1 MPQEK
6 HRWIKFYGATAEG
19 EALSGWETREI
30 LGHLNWKKKNTEQTY
45 RDMEKGTP
53 GRGNSL
59 SKGVEVGQAWSVCE
73 KCWKVLLSLQLK
85 MSEEEE
91 EGESFEE

>member
-1 MPQEK
+1 
-6 HRWIKFYGATAEG
+6 
-19 EALSGWETREI
+19 
-30 LGHLNWKKKNTEQTY
+30 
-45 RDMEKGTP
+45 MEKGTP

>member
-1 MPQEK
+1 MGKAEN
-6 HRWIKFYGATAEG
+6 ATRKAQMNK
-19 EALSGWETREI
+19 I
-30 LGHLNWKKKNTEQTY
+30 LWGYSRGRGSFWLGDQGNFGSFKLKKKNTEQTY

-73 KCWKVLLSLQLK
+73 KC
-85 MSEEEE
+85 
-91 EGESFEE
+91 

>member
-1 MPQEK
+1 MGKAEN
-6 HRWIKFYGATAEG
+6 ATRKAQMNK
-19 EALSGWETREI
+19 I
-30 LGHLNWKKKNTEQTY
+30 LWGYSRGRGSFWLGDQGNFGSFKLKKKKNTEQTY

-73 KCWKVLLSLQLK
+73 KC
-85 MSEEEE
+85 
-91 EGESFEE
+91 